1 MILDKDKIV
10 ATTVYINDARNN
22 TIYGADS
29 RCYDNKA
36 SIITNRMLNVYYV
49 YENGAVISPD
59 RRNPLI
65 DTDAFV
71 SFDNP
76 FDAYNYFQEVLDNQ
90 NDQQQQQQ
98 QQDQQRKDARIPFI
112 RINANGD
119 GKLYTCDGNFENVQ
133 DENENVQVSNFDINA
148 LTQKD
153 ISMQVQ
159 GQDLIGILIKYE
171 PLDLSQ
177 DEEAFFFLP
186 TDAGSNQNQQQGGN
200 PPPQGGNPPPQGGNP
215 PPQGGNPPPQ
225 GGNPPPQG
233 GNPPPQGGNPPPQG
247 GNPPPQGGNPPP
259 QGGNPPPQGGNP
271 PPQGGNPP
279 PQGGNPPPQGGN
291 PPPQGQQNT
300 LDDTPSN
307 YNGTNAKSNSNLIN
321 GISQVSGVS
330 PEKVFSYFE
339 RNLNMAELFL
349 QNTNFVEIQKA
360 LNTNESPR
368 DLAKR
373 INQAI
378 KDDIITIE

>member
-10 ATTVYINDARNN
+10 VTTIFIGYPNNIGMINSG
-22 TIYGADS
+22 IS

-36 SIITNRMLNVYYV
+36 CIITCENTDGYYV
-49 YENGAVISPD
+49 YENGAIISPD
-59 RRNPLI
+59 KQNPQINFDMLI
-65 DTDAFV
+65 

-76 FDAYNYFQEVLDNQ
+76 FDAYNYFQEVLDNE

-119 GKLYTCDGNFENVQ
+119 GKLYTCDGNFENIQ

-171 PLDLSQ
+171 ALDLSQ
-177 DEEAFFFLP
+177 DEKAFFFLP
-186 TDAGSNQNQQQGGN
+186 TDAGSNQNQQQCGN

-233 GNPPPQGGNPPPQG
+233 GNVTSNADGGQKDFKVETNSDLL
-247 GNPPPQGGNPPP
+247 NKISE
-259 QGGNPPPQGGNP
+259 
-271 PPQGGNPP
+271 
-279 PQGGNPPPQGGN
+279 
-291 PPPQGQQNT
+291 
-300 LDDTPSN
+300 LS
-307 YNGTNAKSNSNLIN
+307 GTNVNKLY
-321 GISQVSGVS
+321 
-330 PEKVFSYFE
+330 SYFE

-349 QNTNFVEIQKA
+349 QNTNFVEIQKE
-360 LNTNESPR
+360 LNTNETPR
-368 DLAKR
+368 ELARR

-378 KDDIITIE
+378 KDNIITIDE

>member
-10 ATTVYINDARNN
+10 VTTIFIGDPNN
-22 TIYGADS
+22 IGMVNSGIS

-36 SIITNRMLNVYYV
+36 CIITCENTDGYYV
-49 YENGAVISPD
+49 YENGAIISPD
-59 RRNPLI
+59 KQNPQINFDMLI
-65 DTDAFV
+65 

-76 FDAYNYFQEVLDNQ
+76 FDAYNYFQEVLDNE

-119 GKLYTCDGNFENVQ
+119 GKLYTCDGNFENIQ

-259 QGGNPPPQGGNP
+259 QGGNVTSNADGGQKDFKVETNSDLL
-271 PPQGGNPP
+271 NKISE
-279 PQGGNPPPQGGN
+279 
-291 PPPQGQQNT
+291 
-300 LDDTPSN
+300 LS
-307 YNGTNAKSNSNLIN
+307 GTNVNKLY
-321 GISQVSGVS
+321 
-330 PEKVFSYFE
+330 SYFE

-349 QNTNFVEIQKA
+349 QNTNFVEIQKE
-360 LNTNESPR
+360 LNTNETPR
-368 DLAKR
+368 ELARR

-378 KDDIITIE
+378 KDNIITIEE

>member
-10 ATTVYINDARNN
+10 VTTIFIGDPNN
-22 TIYGADS
+22 IGMVKSGLS

-36 SIITNRMLNVYYV
+36 CIITCENTDGYYV
-49 YENGAVISPD
+49 YENGAIISPD
-59 RRNPLI
+59 KQNPQINFDMLI
-65 DTDAFV
+65 

-76 FDAYNYFQEVLDNQ
+76 FDAYNYFQEVLDNE

-119 GKLYTCDGNFENVQ
+119 GKLYTCDGNFENIQ

-171 PLDLSQ
+171 ALDLSQ
-177 DEEAFFFLP
+177 DEKAFFFLP
-186 TDAGSNQNQQQGGN
+186 TDAGSNQNQQQCGN

-233 GNPPPQGGNPPPQG
+233 GNVTSNADGGQKDFKVETNSDLL
-247 GNPPPQGGNPPP
+247 NKISE
-259 QGGNPPPQGGNP
+259 
-271 PPQGGNPP
+271 
-279 PQGGNPPPQGGN
+279 
-291 PPPQGQQNT
+291 
-300 LDDTPSN
+300 LS
-307 YNGTNAKSNSNLIN
+307 GTNVNKLY
-321 GISQVSGVS
+321 
-330 PEKVFSYFE
+330 SYFE

-349 QNTNFVEIQKA
+349 QNTNFVEIQKE
-360 LNTNESPR
+360 LNTNETPR
-368 DLAKR
+368 ELARR

-378 KDDIITIE
+378 KDNIITIDE